1 MERLI
6 IFGAT
11 GGTGQEVVKQALNNG
26 HKVTIIIRRALSFPF
41 QHPQL
46 KIVQGD
52 VLQLSTF
59 AGEMQGKDAV
69 ISCLGVG
76 SSRKPTTLYS
86 EGIQNIVA
94 AMELA
99 GVDRLVCISAGALY
113 VNKQMGFFVRLLT
126 KLVLQKIFKEMYDDM
141 RLMEVIVEK
150 SKLNWTIVRPPMLKD
165 TPLTGIY
172 RTAIATHIKRPFSI
186 GRADLAHF
194 MLSILGDLQT
204 FATKAELSY

>member
-26 HKVTIIIRRALSFPF
+26 YKVTIVVRRPLSFPL

-59 AGEMQGKDAV
+59 ASDMQGKDAV

-76 SSRKPTTLYS
+76 KSRKPTTLYS
-86 EGIQNIVA
+86 EGIQNIIA
-94 AMELA
+94 AMEMA
-99 GVDRLVCISAGALY
+99 GVDRLLCISAGALY
-113 VNKQMGFFVRLLT
+113 VNKQMGFFIRLLT
-126 KLVLQKIFKEMYDDM
+126 KFVLQKILKEMYADM
-141 RLMEVIVEK
+141 RLMEAIVEK
-150 SKLNWTIVRPPMLKD
+150 SRLNWTIVRPPMLKD
-165 TPLTGIY
+165 KPLTGIY
-172 RTAIATHIKRPFSI
+172 RTAITTHIKSPFSI

-194 MLSILGDLQT
+194 MLSILGDSHA
-204 FATKAELSY
+204 FATKVELSY